1 MVTFSLIVLVIVGL
15 VVLMAFSG
23 IGVKTFKKQ
32 YCQYC
37 GYKIGSAKECPKCGQ
52 KV

>member
-1 MVTFSLIVLVIVGL
+1 MFSLVVFVVVGLIVL
-15 VVLMAFSG
+15 MALSKM
-23 IGVKTFKKQ
+23 GVRTFKKE

-52 KV
+52 KVA

>member
-1 MVTFSLIVLVIVGL
+1 MLSLVVLVIVGL
-15 VVLMAFSG
+15 IVLMVLSG
-23 IGVKTFKKQ
+23 MGVRTFKKE

-52 KV
+52 KVS